1 MVFFVNFLYIFIMY
15 INKPTLIITDKE
27 LIQDGFYFKK
37 IKINDL
43 VTIVTNDSNVV
54 FKSKNDKLKIKTN
67 YIDSKT
73 RNNLFDFI
81 NEQSLENYG

>member
-1 MVFFVNFLYIFIMY
+1 MY